1 MPSKAKTVT
10 KMDLPG
16 LPRPV
21 KMSSFMKRKQS
32 NAVMPSC
39 QYRRA
44 SSNGE
49 KETGGYYDTCL
60 T

>member
-16 LPRPV
+16 LPR
-21 KMSSFMKRKQS
+21 QS